1 MKIALFF
8 SKAYVKTGHK
18 SPLLALV
25 SKISTIGI
33 SLGIMVL
40 VIGLSAMN
48 GFEYEL
54 NNRVLAVIPQMQVKA
69 FSGSLNLAE
78 NPNLMKDLTN
88 EKEVV
93 SATPFIEI
101 DAILKQG
108 KQLKVAKIKA
118 VDKSMKAVNNL
129 YKFVENNKF
138 DSLNQATNNIIL
150 GKGIAR
156 DLGVSEGDSVELLL
170 SSNDNNSN
178 NIGDI
183 RQVSLI
189 VSGILRLDGQL
200 DNTFALINLAYAQKL
215 LGWHNQISGIDLKL
229 AQPFLADDFYPK
241 QALDNVK
248 NTTVRTWI
256 GDFGYM
262 YRDIRLI
269 RFILYISMCLV
280 IMVACFNITSTLMV
294 AIKNKQKD
302 LAILKTI
309 GATDISVAK
318 IFLMYALRLSLKGCL
333 IGLIL
338 GALISPNLTFIVKFL
353 EDLFNFKLI
362 SGDIYFIDFLPI
374 RLHFIDLGLIFIVTV
389 IIGLLVGVYPA
400 IKASKIK
407 VARILSTF

>member
-25 SKISTIGI
+25 SRISTIGI

-69 FSGSLNLAE
+69 FSGGLSLAE

-170 SSNDNNSN
+170 SGNDNSSN

-374 RLHFIDLGLIFIVTV
+374 RLHFIDLGLIFVVTV